1 MNIQK
6 IIDYIDGIKPNPYTE
21 EDKVMWLNE
30 VEGVIQTDVLLR
42 GPADIVTYFYRSLW
56 EGEGIV
62 FADDATLILPDPA
75 VVHKGGRVTL
85 SGLTVALGNEL
96 IEAVVEAVEEGGR
109 VLKFAPGTFSKVGVT
124 ETAEAMLEFDGS
136 NTELLA
142 EAPFQKLY
150 YTYLMAMIDLM
161 NGDYSKYQNAM
172 TLFNSHLTCYSRWKA
187 NNRSE
192 S

>member
-42 GPADIVTYFYRSLW
+42 EPEEIVTYHYNSLW

-75 VVHKGGRVTL
+75 EVHRGGKVTL
-85 SGLTVALGNEL
+85 SGLSKALGNEL
-96 IEAVVEAVEEGGR
+96 IDALVEDVVDGGR
-109 VLKFAPGTFSKVGVT
+109 VLKFAPNTFPKTNIT
-124 ETAEAMLEFDGS
+124 ETSEAMLEFNGAE
-136 NTELLA
+136 TELLA

-150 YTYLMAMIDLM
+150 YTYLMAMIDLT
-161 NGDYSKYQNAM
+161 NGDYSKYQNVM
-172 TLFNSHLTCYSRWKA
+172 TLFNSYLVCYTRWKA
-187 NNRSE
+187 SMAQ
-192 S
+192 